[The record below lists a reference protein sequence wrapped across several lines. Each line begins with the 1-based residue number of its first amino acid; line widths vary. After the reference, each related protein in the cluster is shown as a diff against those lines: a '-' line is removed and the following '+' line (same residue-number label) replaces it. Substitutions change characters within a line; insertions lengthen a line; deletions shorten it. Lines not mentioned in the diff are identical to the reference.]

1 MRTENCSISAPDGG
15 ASGAPGESGTE
26 SPRFLDEINELL
38 EKYRVPRDEFWEGVR
53 AFLRRGDI
61 LSEFLG
67 QVYGIFEDLYE
78 EGEIPED
85 LFNSVDGFLDDLEKI
100 IKEVIE

>member
-1 MRTENCSISAPDGG
+1 MGPRNRSISAPPSGAGG
-15 ASGAPGESGTE
+15 APANGGTE

-67 QVYGIFEDLYE
+67 QVYGVFEDLYE

-85 LFNSVDGFLDDLEKI
+85 LFNSVDSILDDLEKI